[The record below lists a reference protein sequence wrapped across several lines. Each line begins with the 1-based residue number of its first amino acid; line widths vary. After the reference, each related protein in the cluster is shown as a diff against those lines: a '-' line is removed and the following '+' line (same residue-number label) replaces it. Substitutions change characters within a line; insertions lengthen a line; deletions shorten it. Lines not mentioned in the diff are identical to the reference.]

1 MARAVGL
8 PPFTL
13 GALFLNFIA
22 SIALF
27 LGFQSG
33 VLDLQHVSCISADTN
48 VLNFWSFFM
57 LVSRHMHTCSTVQLS
72 HMHAPS
78 THHLPLQSLAV
89 STFTGLVTTLCGGGL
104 GAASV
109 PLLGTWC
116 VCLHS
121 NSQLLTSKANFP
133 AAGAFAYHGAAAYYI
148 RTSSIVPCE
157 DIAKDTAASMHGF
170 LSLVSVIGFVTG
182 HYVRLVSGNDSLRA
196 RVKRDEKKQQK
207 KDKKKQKK
215 IQGANVAVT
224 DGGNGAADDDGAATG
239 KAHSE

>member
-1 MARAVGL
+1 M
-8 PPFTL
+8 
-13 GALFLNFIA
+13 
-22 SIALF
+22 
-27 LGFQSG
+27 G
-33 VLDLQHVSCISADTN
+33 VVLELLQCLS
-48 VLNFWSFFM
+48 
-57 LVSRHMHTCSTVQLS
+57 LVR
-72 HMHAPS
+72 
-78 THHLPLQSLAV
+78 
-89 STFTGLVTTLCGGGL
+89 G
-104 GAASV
+104 
-109 PLLGTWC
+109 

-121 NSQLLTSKANFP
+121 NPQLLTLQNHEW

-196 RVKRDEKKQQK
+196 GVKRDEKKQQK

-215 IQGANVAVT
+215 TQGANVAVT
-224 DGGNGAADDDGAATG
+224 DGGNAAAAADDDGAATG